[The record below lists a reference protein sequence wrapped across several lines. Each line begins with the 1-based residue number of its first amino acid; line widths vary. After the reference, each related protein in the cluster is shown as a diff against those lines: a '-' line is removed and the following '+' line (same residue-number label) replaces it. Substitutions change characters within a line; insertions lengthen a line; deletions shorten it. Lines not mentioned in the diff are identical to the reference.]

1 MDPFSQVLCIV
12 VVVLVLIII
21 YVAAQGDIIHI
32 YTEHVIF
39 KTFLCNVEQIYQ
51 KDAACAT
58 DNTFTDTLTNTVDIS
73 KNKLTQTDDSELF
86 ITCYDHVQAQHQEN
100 LIAVDTIE
108 NMIDYFHTSLQD
120 ILEHS
125 NWNFQVLAYQ
135 LRSEFHGYMQYALS
149 QAASMVI
156 PVPEPIDFQSLHI
169 EHYAHYEKHE
179 IQEADEEIKQEER
192 GARPKDPTRPWTIQ
206 PIECRTHSQ
215 ASFVRWWAWQ
225 ENIFRRRDNNRAG
238 KLY

>member
-21 YVAAQGDIIHI
+21 YIAAQGAFICI
-32 YTEHVIF
+32 YMGHVIL
-39 KTFLCNVEQIYQ
+39 KTFPRNVEQIYQ

-58 DNTFTDTLTNTVDIS
+58 DNTFTVDADMLTNTVDFS
-73 KNKLTQTDDSELF
+73 KNKSTQTNDSKLF

-108 NMIDYFHTSLQD
+108 NMVDNFNASLRD

-125 NWNFQVLAYQ
+125 DWNFQVLAYQ
-135 LRSEFHGYMQYALS
+135 LQSEFHGNMQYALS
-149 QAASMVI
+149 QVASTVI
-156 PVPEPIDFQSLHI
+156 PVPEPTDFQSLHTTSEGTVKKLPNLHI

-179 IQEADEEIKQEER
+179 LQEADKV
-192 GARPKDPTRPWTIQ
+192 K
-206 PIECRTHSQ
+206 
-215 ASFVRWWAWQ
+215 
-225 ENIFRRRDNNRAG
+225 
-238 KLY
+238 